1 MALLRSLPEKAT
13 LADLR
18 QTYADLLE
26 KLRPYGHLCVPENQI
41 LQYW

>member
-26 KLRPYGHLCVPENQI
+26 KLRLCVPKTQTRT
-41 LQYW
+41 YW

>member
-1 MALLRSLPEKAT
+1 MALLRSLPENAT

-26 KLRPYGHLCVPENQI
+26 KLRLCVSKTSSVLI
-41 LQYW
+41 A